1 MIWGVT
7 SEPLPH
13 WSRQKALKMRWTFGN
28 VFATFFLGA
37 VGSRK
42 NLDRYVALC
51 LLYERWEG
59 HVSYDPAWNVHFPH
73 PHPHPLIEYV
83 VYFELPK
90 PSSLHRYIRWLKSY
104 VWTTKVPKTSPHFP
118 PHLKRDISKRN
129 CICQPLIFGWYV
141 RSRGSIEMEWDGD
154 KDIRT
159 EYANI

>member
-1 MIWGVT
+1 MIWGVA

-83 VYFELPK
+83 LYFELPK
-90 PSSLHRYIRWLKSY
+90 PSSLHRYIIYSYIFDYILKSY
-104 VWTTKVPKTSPHFP
+104 VWTTKVPKTCPHFP
-118 PHLKRDISKRN
+118 PPHINWHVTWKGTSQKEIA
-129 CICQPLIFGWYV
+129 F
-141 RSRGSIEMEWDGD
+141 
-154 KDIRT
+154 
-159 EYANI
+159 ANHWFSAGMFVLGGV

>member
-37 VGSRK
+37 VGRRK

-51 LLYERWEG
+51 LLYEGWEG
-59 HVSYDPAWNVHFPH
+59 HVSYDPAWNVHVPH
-73 PHPHPLIEYV
+73 PHPNLFIEYV

-90 PSSLHRYIRWLKSY
+90 PSSLHRYIWLLKSY
-104 VWTTKVPKTSPHFP
+104 VWTTKVPKTSPISP
-118 PHLKRDISKRN
+118 PTHKLTCHLKGTSQKEITSAN
-129 CICQPLIFGWYV
+129 HWL
-141 RSRGSIEMEWDGD
+141 SGD
-154 KDIRT
+154 MFVLGGV
-159 EYANI
+159 